1 PKLAIFKQRYPD
13 IRLELMNESRFV
25 DIIAERFDAGVR
37 LGPEVGQG
45 MIAVRITPDMEMAVV
60 AAPAHFRRYG
70 FPQTP
75 ADLDAHPCIAY
86 QFADGNHYQWELVQ
100 DGKRVT
106 HRPEGQWAFSDSYME
121 AEAAR
126 LGLGLAYVPVELV
139 ADDLERGTLIRVL
152 QRYSLRMDGLYLYY
166 PHRNVS
172 PALRAVIDTLKI

>member
-1 PKLAIFKQRYPD
+1 
-13 IRLELMNESRFV
+13 
-25 DIIAERFDAGVR
+25 
-37 LGPEVGQG
+37 

-121 AEAAR
+121 AETAR
-126 LGLGLAYVPVELV
+126 LGLGLAYVWLSWWLTIWSV
-139 ADDLERGTLIRVL
+139 ARLYAF
-152 QRYSLRMDGLYLYY
+152 YSAIACGWTDCTSIIHTATCPR
-166 PHRNVS
+166 R
-172 PALRAVIDTLKI
+172 